1 MKLKRI
7 ARMMNRVESE
17 TSVFLNTIVEFRS
30 EEMRK
35 LRGNEWNAVLV
46 MYSKINE

>member
-17 TSVFLNTIVEFRS
+17 TSVFWCKIEQEL
-30 EEMRK
+30 EEDEVRREK
-35 LRGNEWNAVLV
+35 EEREYL
-46 MYSKINE
+46 KHHC

>member
-1 MKLKRI
+1 MKLGERKR
-7 ARMMNRVESE
+7 REN
-17 TSVFLNTIVEFRS
+17 TLNTIVEFRS